1 MDDNDKEQSIGRN
14 KNALVEKTKETH
26 TNVYIEMNGNSNVPH
41 SDIERENK
49 IETLKHGSRIRPT
62 RKYNS
67 ISSPRST
74 NDIIV
79 RLLTVARV
87 LSAVPLFIFVML
99 LVWKKKIIINNFGSM
114 LKQTLLPSPFE

>member
-1 MDDNDKEQSIGRN
+1 
-14 KNALVEKTKETH
+14 
-26 TNVYIEMNGNSNVPH
+26 MNGNSNVPH

-99 LVWKKKIIINNFGSM
+99 LVWKKKNHHQQLRFNA
-114 LKQTLLPSPFE
+114 QTNIVAIAIRMNIKNQPNATNCRRSDARNTHTQRKRKKKKK